1 MSVSLIGSTG
11 TYAPVRVIVEY
22 MDGES
27 RTFGPV
33 GGFTVSPKIAGDGSP
48 GGVLL
53 EMLMKNGQGAPIVH
67 VASVPLCNIRTY
79 RLAPW

>member
-1 MSVSLIGSTG
+1 VTGSTS
-11 TYAPVRVIVEY
+11 TYAPVGVIVEY

-33 GGFTVSPKIAGDGSP
+33 GGFAASPRITGDGHNA
-48 GGVLL
+48 VLL
-53 EMLMKNGQGAPIVH
+53 EMLMKDGQGAPVVH